1 MERTIPQFNFDDQY
15 LRMWRMISYAQCQD
29 HHCVTSLLDITVRHI
44 WNKEMRC
51 WWYITHDGW
60 WYLVIQQIPILIP
73 ITLTLTSSIHSPLS
87 RCHVTCCYSWST
99 TTSFTF
105 TLTWSSVGFP
115 FNHSRNCPAVKSPTS
130 TPDRMHQHHSF
141 HYLPSSYLASQSLQC
156 PHSPSW
162 HLFALHTLN
171 HSACLTSKYCW
182 AVNILRQCMVSFG
195 LCMSAAA
202 RSIYSPALYD
212 NIL

>member
-1 MERTIPQFNFDDQY
+1 LHCLRCSRHPWRRWCAASWGKPSGRRKPWGPSGLSSPSRSSRCRSWTASSMERTIPQFNFDDQY

-87 RCHVTCCYSWST
+87 RCHVTCRYSWS
-99 TTSFTF
+99 TSFTF
-105 TLTWSSVGFP
+105 TLT
-115 FNHSRNCPAVKSPTS
+115 
-130 TPDRMHQHHSF
+130 
-141 HYLPSSYLASQSLQC
+141 
-156 PHSPSW
+156 
-162 HLFALHTLN
+162 
-171 HSACLTSKYCW
+171 
-182 AVNILRQCMVSFG
+182 
-195 LCMSAAA
+195 
-202 RSIYSPALYD
+202 
-212 NIL
+212 

>member
-73 ITLTLTSSIHSPLS
+73 ITLTLTSSIHSPSTVPLS
-87 RCHVTCCYSWST
+87 CHMSLFLIHNHILHLHSDMIFHMFSIST
-99 TTSFTF
+99 TLETVLLSSHPPPHPTGCISTTVFIIF
-105 TLTWSSVGFP
+105 LLLILLLKACNVHILLLDIYLLYTL
-115 FNHSRNCPAVKSPTS
+115 
-130 TPDRMHQHHSF
+130 
-141 HYLPSSYLASQSLQC
+141 
-156 PHSPSW
+156 
-162 HLFALHTLN
+162 
-171 HSACLTSKYCW
+171 
-182 AVNILRQCMVSFG
+182 
-195 LCMSAAA
+195 
-202 RSIYSPALYD
+202 
-212 NIL
+212 